1 MLYTHEHALQILSLH
16 VKIPELVAHGLAI
29 VEDYDC
35 ETVGVYTPAWLSC
48 ERCSCFIYRRSTN
61 GSHTLWQPR
70 FVFAGG
76 IEQVQ
81 CMWSIFNP
89 NTGF

>member
-35 ETVGVYTPAWLSC
+35 ETVGMYLLAQLSC
-48 ERCSCFIYRRSTN
+48 ERRSCLVYRRSTD
-61 GSHTLWQPR
+61 GGYTLREPR
-70 FVFAGG
+70 SIFAGG

-81 CMWSIFNP
+81 CMWFVHA
-89 NTGF
+89 